1 MKHLDK
7 YITLAKQNPRIA
19 CGIALA
25 VVILIWII

>member
-7 YITLAKQNPRIA
+7 YITLAKQHPRIA

-25 VVILIWII
+25 IVILIWII